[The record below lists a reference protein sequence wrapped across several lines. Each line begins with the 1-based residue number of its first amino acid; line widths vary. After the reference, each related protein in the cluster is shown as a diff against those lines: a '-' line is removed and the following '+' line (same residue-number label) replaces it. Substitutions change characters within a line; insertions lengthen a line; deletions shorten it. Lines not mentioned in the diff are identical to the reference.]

1 MKARYMKLGDRI
13 TIPMKKFWQQ
23 HPRHRWILSILWVL
37 LIGFLAFFWN
47 LGSIGL
53 IDETEPLFAEAARQM
68 TVTGDWIV
76 PFFNGKTRF
85 DKPPL
90 VYWLM
95 AIGYKILGVNEWS
108 VRLPSAIAALGL
120 TALGFYT
127 LRRFAFLRQI
137 RLIEQKIPNY
147 LWFSAW
153 IGAALIA
160 LNPLTLVWARTG
172 VSDMLLV
179 GCMGSALLCFFIGY
193 AGIREEERETR
204 GWGDAGK
211 QIDSY
216 FSPWYVAFYVLSALA
231 VLAKGPV
238 GIVLPGLIIAAF
250 LVYLGKFRLV
260 VPQMRP
266 LLGGLIFAAITIPWY
281 ILVIWKQGDAYINSF
296 FGYHNLQ
303 RFTSVV
309 NDHAAPWYFYF
320 LIVLVGFAPWSGY
333 LPLAIARLRF
343 WDRKYW
349 QAAPASTQLG
359 LFALFWFAG
368 VFGFFTIA
376 VTKLPSYVLP
386 LMPAAAIMVTLLWTE
401 QMSFGAGE
409 KVGIRNATYPMLQLG
424 LWWSGLF
431 NLVLVLAI
439 ASFIFLS
446 PNLIGYDPAV
456 PDLKQVL
463 QQSGIPLRGGII
475 WGITATAVAFLLRKK
490 QLQPWLWS
498 ANLLGF
504 IAFLIFVLT
513 PGYFL
518 VDKVRQQ
525 PLRELAA
532 IAVQQQKPGEE
543 LIMVG
548 FEKPS
553 VVFYTQKP
561 VTFFPNFEFT
571 IFHIQQLAATN
582 PASPSVLILAQY
594 NKTGE
599 AFLQPGQYKIIG
611 ESGSYKLIRSSK
623 KQFLP
628 SLIK

>member
-1 MKARYMKLGDRI
+1 MKLGDRI
-13 TIPMKKFWQQ
+13 TIPVKKYWQQ

-37 LIGFLAFFWN
+37 LIGLVAFFWN

-68 TVTGDWIV
+68 TETGDWIV

-95 AIGYKILGVNEWS
+95 AIAYKIIGVNEWA

-127 LRRFAFLRQI
+127 LRRFAFPQT
-137 RLIEQKIPNY
+137 RLIEPKIPNY

-160 LNPLTLVWARTG
+160 LNPLTIVWARTG

-193 AGIREEERETR
+193 AQREQVTPGAGEQGGRGEKKEE
-204 GWGDAGK
+204 
-211 QIDSY
+211 

-238 GIVLPGLIIAAF
+238 GIVLPGLIIGAF

-260 VPQMRP
+260 VRQMRP
-266 LLGGLIFAAITIPWY
+266 LLGGLIFAAITVPWY
-281 ILVIWKQGDAYINSF
+281 VLVIWKQGDAYINSF
-296 FGYHNLQ
+296 FGYHNVQ

-309 NDHAAPWYFYF
+309 NDHAGPWYFYF
-320 LIVLVGFAPWSGY
+320 LIVLVGFAPWSSY

-349 QAAPASTQLG
+349 QAAPAATQLG

-386 LMPAAAIMVTLLWTE
+386 LMPAAAIMVALLWTE
-401 QMSFGAGE
+401 QMFPIVGE
-409 KVGIRNATYPMLQLG
+409 GYTN
-424 LWWSGLF
+424 
-431 NLVLVLAI
+431 NLTTKTDNLTKPAPAI
-439 ASFIFLS
+439 
-446 PNLIGYDPAV
+446 V
-456 PDLKQVL
+456 
-463 QQSGIPLRGGII
+463 
-475 WGITATAVAFLLRKK
+475 
-490 QLQPWLWS
+490 
-498 ANLLGF
+498 
-504 IAFLIFVLT
+504 
-513 PGYFL
+513 
-518 VDKVRQQ
+518 
-525 PLRELAA
+525 
-532 IAVQQQKPGEE
+532 
-543 LIMVG
+543 
-548 FEKPS
+548 
-553 VVFYTQKP
+553 
-561 VTFFPNFEFT
+561 
-571 IFHIQQLAATN
+571 
-582 PASPSVLILAQY
+582 
-594 NKTGE
+594 
-599 AFLQPGQYKIIG
+599 
-611 ESGSYKLIRSSK
+611 
-623 KQFLP
+623 
-628 SLIK
+628 

>member
-1 MKARYMKLGDRI
+1 M
-13 TIPMKKFWQQ
+13 TNPVKKYWQQ
-23 HPRHRWILSILWVL
+23 HPRYRWILSILWVL
-37 LIGFLAFFWN
+37 LIGLVAFFWN

-68 TVTGDWIV
+68 SETGDWIV
-76 PFFNGKTRF
+76 PYFNGKTRF

-95 AIGYKILGVNEWS
+95 AIAYKIIGVNEWA

-127 LRRFAFLRQI
+127 LRRFAFPQT
-137 RLIEQKIPNY
+137 RLIEPKFPNY

-160 LNPLTLVWARTG
+160 LNPLTIVWARTG

-193 AGIREEERETR
+193 AETGNREQGE
-204 GWGDAGK
+204 ASPMK
-211 QIDSY
+211 I
-216 FSPWYVAFYVLSALA
+216 SPWYLAFYVLSALA

-238 GIVLPGLIIAAF
+238 GIVLPGLIIGAF
-250 LVYLGKFRLV
+250 LLYLGKFRLV
-260 VPQMRP
+260 VRLMRP
-266 LLGGLIFAAITIPWY
+266 LLGGFIFAAITIPWY
-281 ILVIWKQGDAYINSF
+281 VLVIWKQGDAYINSF
-296 FGYHNLQ
+296 FGYHNVQ

-309 NDHAAPWYFYF
+309 NDHAGPWYFYF
-320 LIVLVGFAPWSGY
+320 LVVLVGFAPWSTY

-349 QAAPASTQLG
+349 QAVPAASQLG

-401 QMSFGAGE
+401 QMFPIVGAGYTNNYTTRTGNLT
-409 KVGIRNATYPMLQLG
+409 KPAPPRW

-431 NLVLVLAI
+431 NLVLVSAI
-439 ASFIFLS
+439 ASFIFFS

-463 QQSGIPLRGGII
+463 QDSGIPLRGGII
-475 WGITATAVAFLLRKK
+475 WGLTATAVVFLLQTK
-490 QLQPWLWS
+490 QLRPWLWS
-498 ANLLGF
+498 ANLVGF

-513 PGYFL
+513 QGYFL
-518 VDKVRQQ
+518 VDKVRQM

-532 IAVQQQKPGEE
+532 IAIQQQKPGEE

-553 VVFYTQKP
+553 VVFYTQQP

-582 PASPSVLILAQY
+582 PDSPSVLILAQY

-599 AFLQPGQYKIIG
+599 EFLQPDRSKILG
-611 ESGSYKLIRSSK
+611 ESGSYKLIRASK
-623 KQFLP
+623 KQFLHFP
-628 SLIK
+628 

>member
-1 MKARYMKLGDRI
+1 MKLSFARWNK
-13 TIPMKKFWQQ
+13 TIGKYWQQQ
-23 HPRHRWILSILWVL
+23 HPRHRWILSILWLL

-68 TVTGDWIV
+68 TVTEDWIV

-95 AIGYKILGVNEWS
+95 AIAYKIVGVNEWGA
-108 VRLPSAIAALGL
+108 RLPSAIAALGL

-127 LRRFAFLRQI
+127 LRRFAFPPN
-137 RLIEQKIPNY
+137 RLIEPKIPNS

-153 IGAALIA
+153 VGAALIA

-179 GCMGSALLCFFIGY
+179 GCMDSALLCFFIGY
-193 AGIREEERETR
+193 AEIREEDAKMR
-204 GWGDAGK
+204 GWGDGGK
-211 QIDSY
+211 QLDSY

-238 GIVLPGLIIAAF
+238 GIVLPGLIIGAF
-250 LVYLGKFRLV
+250 LLYLGKFRLV
-260 VPQMRP
+260 VRQMRP

-281 ILVIWKQGDAYINSF
+281 VLVIWKQGDAYINSF

-309 NDHAAPWYFYF
+309 NDHAGPWYFYF
-320 LIVLVGFAPWSGY
+320 LVVLVGFAPWSSY

-343 WDRKYW
+343 WERKYW
-349 QAAPASTQLG
+349 QATPAPTQLG

-386 LMPAAAIMVTLLWTE
+386 LMPAAAILVTLLWTE
-401 QMSFGAGE
+401 QMFPIVGADNLT
-409 KVGIRNATYPMLQLG
+409 KPAPRRW

-439 ASFIFLS
+439 ASFIFFS
-446 PNLIGYDPAV
+446 PYLIGYDPAV

-463 QQSGIPLRGGII
+463 QQSGIPVRGGII
-475 WGITATAVAFLLRKK
+475 WGLTAATLAFLLRKK
-490 QLQPWLWS
+490 QLHRWLWS

-518 VDKVRQQ
+518 ADKVRQQ

-553 VVFYTQKP
+553 LVFYTQRP
-561 VTFFPNFEFT
+561 VTFFSYFEFALT
-571 IFHIQQLAATN
+571 YIQETAAKN
-582 PASPSVLILAQY
+582 PASRSVLILAQY

-599 AFLQPGQYKIIG
+599 AFLQPGQSKTIAQA
-611 ESGSYKLIRSSK
+611 GSYKLIRVSK
-623 KQFLP
+623 KPLF
-628 SLIK
+628 

>member
-1 MKARYMKLGDRI
+1 MPLLICDRI
-13 TIPMKKFWQQ
+13 TIPVKKFWQQ

-37 LIGFLAFFWN
+37 LIGFVAFFWN

-95 AIGYKILGVNEWS
+95 AIAYKIIGVNEWGA
-108 VRLPSAIAALGL
+108 RLPSAIAALGL

-127 LRRFAFLRQI
+127 LRRFAFPQN

-179 GCMGSALLCFFIGY
+179 GCMASALLCFFIGY
-193 AGIREEERETR
+193 GEEDGETR

-211 QIDSY
+211 KIESY

-238 GIVLPGLIIAAF
+238 GIVLPGLIIGAF
-250 LVYLGKFRLV
+250 LLYLGKFRLV
-260 VPQMRP
+260 VRQMRP

-281 ILVIWKQGDAYINSF
+281 VLVIWKQGDAYINSF
-296 FGYHNLQ
+296 FGYHNVQ

-309 NDHAAPWYFYF
+309 NGHAAPWYFYF
-320 LIVLVGFAPWSGY
+320 LVVLVGFAPWSGY

-368 VFGFFTIA
+368 VFCFFTIA

-401 QMSFGAGE
+401 QMF
-409 KVGIRNATYPMLQLG
+409 PMVRG
-424 LWWSGLF
+424 DYTNTRRWLWWSGLF

-463 QQSGIPLRGGII
+463 QDSGIPLRGGII
-475 WGITATAVAFLLRKK
+475 WGLTATAIVILLRKK
-490 QLQPWLWS
+490 QLRPWLWS
-498 ANLLGF
+498 ANLVGF
-504 IAFLIFVLT
+504 IAFLIFVLS

-518 VDKVRQQ
+518 LDKVRQE

-553 VVFYTQKP
+553 LVFYTQRP
-561 VTFFPNFEFT
+561 VTFFSFFEFAL
-571 IFHIQQLAATN
+571 IYMQQSAVKN

-599 AFLQPGQYKIIG
+599 EFLQPGQSKTIA
-611 ESGSYKLIRSSK
+611 EAGSYKLIRVSK
-623 KQFLP
+623 KPFLLP
-628 SLIK
+628 H